1 MLYED
6 LRYVSLLFPLNL
18 PTTHAQL
25 THFLSSQLHEDIE
38 RLEAAIADRIEDQ
51 KHLRL
56 RLERDH
62 EIANF
67 LSRIQSQSERALHIY
82 NNEQE
87 ARTQEVQS
95 ISTGDPLEEFSR
107 QYESLKDFHKRYPNE
122 PVENLERAYRK
133 VENGGPGF
141 AGDVDGMFTGEES
154 YGRFFDLTMVSPSN
168 SNNRQMNGGSSANYG
183 AAT

>member
-6 LRYVSLLFPLNL
+6 LRYVSLLIPITLL
-18 PTTHAQL
+18 TTHPCL
-25 THFLSSQLHEDIE
+25 RISSPQLHEDIE

-67 LSRIQSQSERALHIY
+67 LSRIQGQSERALHIY

-87 ARTQEVQS
+87 ARTQEVQL
-95 ISTGDPLEEFSR
+95 ISTGDPLEEFLR
-107 QYESLKDFHKRYPNE
+107 QYENLKDFHKRYPNE

-154 YGRFFDLTMVSPSN
+154 YGRFFDLTMV
-168 SNNRQMNGGSSANYG
+168 RIIFLCDDRKVMLH
-183 AAT
+183 